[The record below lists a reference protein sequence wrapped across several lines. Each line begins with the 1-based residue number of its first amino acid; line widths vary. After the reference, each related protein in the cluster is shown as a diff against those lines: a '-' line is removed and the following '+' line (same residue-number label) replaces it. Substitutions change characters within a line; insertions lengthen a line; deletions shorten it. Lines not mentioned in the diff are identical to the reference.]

1 MILTMTHIPRLN
13 STVDNRS
20 IGTVKSIRK
29 HKVFGEYQMSYSS
42 MPKKKKAAAKASP
55 KKDSYQSSMKKP
67 SMKVVGPTAERP
79 YKHYKG

>member
-1 MILTMTHIPRLN
+1 MGTLV
-13 STVDNRS
+13 TVQS
-20 IGTVKSIRK
+20 VQLSLFVI
-29 HKVFGEYQMSYSS
+29 KVSGEHQVNHSY

>member
-1 MILTMTHIPRLN
+1 MGTLV
-13 STVDNRS
+13 TVQS
-20 IGTVKSIRK
+20 VQLSLFVI
-29 HKVFGEYQMSYSS
+29 KVSGEHQM
-42 MPKKKKAAAKASP
+42 KKKAAAKASP